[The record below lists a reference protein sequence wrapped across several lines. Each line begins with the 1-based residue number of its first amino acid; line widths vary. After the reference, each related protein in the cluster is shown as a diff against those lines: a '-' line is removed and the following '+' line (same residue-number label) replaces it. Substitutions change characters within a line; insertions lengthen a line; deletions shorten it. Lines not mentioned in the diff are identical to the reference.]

1 MRQNEDGVFE
11 DDSIIPRRQSGERLS
26 PGDRSHEFLITSI
39 FGNQI
44 SNTTYARNKVWMAF
58 YRYAG
63 CPMCASHFDEVTSYM
78 QKLKDNNVVFF
89 AVFDSSPAKV
99 PDRMKAKA
107 GPNCVIVGNDNLG
120 MFEQFGVEKSWGGLL
135 SMGSVKSRIEAG
147 KKGYSENNLDGAI
160 NRMPAHILIW
170 PGGEVAVAHYGKH
183 AGDQVPWNVAWDFVA
198 KPPPQ
203 NSDGLS
209 LL

>member
-1 MRQNEDGVFE
+1 MKKVEEGVFE
-11 DDSIIPRRQSGERLS
+11 DESIIPRKQAGERLEA
-26 PGDRSHEFLITSI
+26 GNRCHDFLIGSI

-44 SNTTYARNKVWMAF
+44 TSSTYARNKIWMAF

-78 QKLKDNNVVFF
+78 KRLEENDVVFF
-89 AVFDSSPAKV
+89 AVFDSHPSKI

-107 GPNCVIVGNDNLG
+107 GKNCVIVGNDNLG
-120 MFEQFGVEKSWGGLL
+120 LFELFGVEKSWSGLF
-135 SMGSVKSRIEAG
+135 SMGSVTSRVEAG
-147 KKGYSENNLDGAI
+147 MKGYVENNLDGAI
-160 NRMPAHILIW
+160 NRMPAHILVW
-170 PGGEVAVAHYGKH
+170 PGGEVAVAHYGKN
-183 AGDQVPWNVAWDFVA
+183 AGDQVPWNVAWDFVQ

-203 NSDGLS
+203 DKDGLS